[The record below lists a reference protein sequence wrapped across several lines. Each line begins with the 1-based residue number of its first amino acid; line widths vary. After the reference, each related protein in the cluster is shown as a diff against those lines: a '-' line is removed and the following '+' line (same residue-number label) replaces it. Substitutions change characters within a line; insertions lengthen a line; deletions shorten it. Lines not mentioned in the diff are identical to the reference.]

1 MADADIQL
9 GHIRIERCE
18 VQEKT
23 GVNMAKE
30 EIMKALMDGFI
41 RIKNLID
48 MVVRNRRLFF
58 TVIGVLILIVVW
70 DVNKVQKSRVPIK
83 TDTAKMGDIVPTVS
97 ATGYVK
103 VTQSKLG
110 VRVPGV
116 VKDILVIEGQKVSKG
131 DLLLKLDSYEN
142 ALKEYNRIKT
152 LKRKGYATAQ
162 QLENA
167 QYALDGTQIKSP
179 IDGTV
184 SNVAVDAG
192 EPATP
197 GVPVIT
203 VIDPRDLSIEIQ
215 IDQADIG
222 QVKKGADV
230 MVNADAYSDEIFLGK
245 LEFLNTEAEQKM
257 IGGVPST
264 DEEDKVFRGRIKLKS
279 ETTKLFSNMSVDAEI
294 VVQRLNNVLIVPR
307 EAVANENDKYY
318 VFLVKMGHVQKHEI
332 KTGLKD
338 SNNVEISDGIKPGTI
353 LAVSNI
359 MKLKNGTRI
368 KIERK

>member
-1 MADADIQL
+1 MASIKENL
-9 GHIRIERCE
+9 LRCR
-18 VQEKT
+18 
-23 GVNMAKE
+23 GWLDS
-30 EIMKALMDGFI
+30 I
-41 RIKNLID
+41 
-48 MVVRNRRLFF
+48 VRNRRLFF
-58 TVIGVLILIVVW
+58 SIIAVLLVLVAL
-70 DVNKVQKSRVPIK
+70 DVNKVWRRRVPIK
-83 TDTAKMGDIVPTVS
+83 TDVAKNGDIVPTVS

-110 VRVPGV
+110 VRIPGV
-116 VKDILVIEGQKVSKG
+116 VKEILAVEGQKVVKG
-131 DLLLKLDSYEN
+131 DILLKLDSYEN
-142 ALKEYNRIKT
+142 ALKEYNRIKA
-152 LKRKGYATAQ
+152 LKRKGFATTQ

-167 QYALDGTQIKSP
+167 QYALDGAQIKSP
-179 IDGTV
+179 IEGTV
-184 SNVAVDAG
+184 SNVAVDVG

-203 VIDPRDLSIEIQ
+203 VINPKDLSIEIQ

-230 MVNADAYSDEIFLGK
+230 MVNSDAYPDETFMGK

-264 DEEDKVFRGRIKLKS
+264 DEEDKIFRGKTKLTS

-294 VVQRLNNVLIVPR
+294 VVQRITDVLTVPR
-307 EAVANENDKYY
+307 EAVASENERFY
-318 VFLVKMGHVQKHEI
+318 VYVVKWGHVEKRRI

-338 SNNVEISDGIKPGTI
+338 SYNVEVRDGVRPGTVV
-353 LAVSNI
+353 ATSNI
-359 MKLKNGTRI
+359 IKLKNGTKI